1 MTGIQLGM
9 VLTLKDQASRALQSV
24 MSKVQQT
31 KDVTKE
37 MISEFQSA
45 GKSMLYGAGMIVG
58 GSKLLSGALGGPL
71 MAAASLETEMA
82 KVGTIAGTSAEGMKQ
97 LQKEVERLSV
107 SYGKSQEEMA
117 RGLYGTISAG
127 ITDAKEATKALDV
140 ASKMAVAGATTTD
153 TAINGL
159 TSVLNAYHLSADEAI
174 NVSDAMFTS
183 MKRGKTT
190 MEELASSMGA
200 WTGNAAA
207 LGVSYKEA
215 LGTIAAATLPGM
227 STQIASM
234 GLRSLLD
241 AYAKPQK
248 AAVEA
253 AKEYGLE
260 LSTAAIKTKGL
271 YGVLKEVNKLPED
284 VISRIFTNTRTATFV
299 KNVMS
304 GAGEALISIMADME
318 KAEGATNEAFEKVS
332 STFQFRLNVMN
343 SAMELFRKRLGATLL
358 KPVGYVVEAIGR
370 FFFWISQLP
379 EPIHAIITS
388 LTSFVGIGMI
398 AMGSLIAVAAA
409 TKMWRLSLIF
419 VQNELALLKEHVG
432 NMMKALGGMTPMLMG
447 IAAAAGFVYLAWK
460 NNWGGLRD
468 TVEGVMA
475 GLKMAISAGTDGI
488 ARVDKAT
495 ADRLKKLGIWEFAIA
510 AGRVFY
516 RIKMFFTG
524 FVEGLKTFAQL
535 VKKYISEAG
544 DTFRWLWDPVFE
556 FGRKILEL
564 FGFVNAF
571 GADSVKQTGGSVGV
585 FVGMLLTGLVA
596 LKSWKLGLGLLK
608 GAVAPVLGM
617 FKLGKLLVKGLTSE
631 IVKNI
636 AGWIAEKTVMLAHA
650 AASKIAA
657 AGQWLLNTSM
667 LGCPVVW
674 LVAGL
679 AAVVAGGWYLYKNWD
694 KISKGLGKAWDWI
707 KGKASAAKDWIV
719 GKWNDLV
726 GCFSRI
732 PGMISAAAANMWQGV
747 KDKAKAA
754 KDWVVSKWEA
764 LCEWFSGLPGK
775 IGAAAAG
782 MWDGVKAGVDSA
794 KEWITGKWNDLVAWF
809 AELPGAFS
817 AVELWRG
824 VTAQIEQMKERFA
837 VVKSLFADLI
847 PDDLGGSIAGAFNG
861 FSEGAKKQ
869 FDSVREWFS
878 GLIPEDFS
886 GKIAGSFS
894 GIGDALKDQLNSAR
908 QWFAELASGDLAE
921 KAAASFSALW
931 SKVKNG
937 AAEAYKGWLDIWE
950 GIVVWFKD
958 LPNRIMDAIASLK
971 DRFIKFFADLWDKI
985 TPDFGKWFG
994 IDKKNPAYEWKPGE
1008 TFDEYKARTG
1018 AQSMANDLTQ
1028 SVPDALD
1035 KMLENAKKGKAVTQ
1049 AAKEMPDTSQ
1059 ALSNRPSQQ
1068 GAIAA
1073 AQTQAAVEKQQEK
1086 PVQVKT
1092 ETKVMPGKVV
1102 VELNNRAIGEAAV
1115 DYMAEQHMLAGGT
1128 E

>member
-24 MSKVQQT
+24 MSKVKQT

-37 MISEFQSA
+37 MISEFESA

-174 NVSDAMFTS
+174 NVSDAMFTA

-370 FFFWISQLP
+370 FFFWLSQLP

-398 AMGSLIAVAAA
+398 AMGSLIAVAVA

-516 RIKMFFTG
+516 RIRMFFTG

-544 DTFRWLWDPVFE
+544 DTFRWLWEPVFE

-608 GAVAPVLGM
+608 GAFAPVLGM
-617 FKLGKLLVKGLTSE
+617 FKLGKLLVKGLTSK

-726 GCFSRI
+726 GWFSGI

-747 KDKAKAA
+747 KEKAQTA

-764 LCEWFSGLPGK
+764 LCEWFSGLP
-775 IGAAAAG
+775 
-782 MWDGVKAGVDSA
+782 
-794 KEWITGKWNDLVAWF
+794 
-809 AELPGAFS
+809 
-817 AVELWRG
+817 
-824 VTAQIEQMKERFA
+824 
-837 VVKSLFADLI
+837 
-847 PDDLGGSIAGAFNG
+847 
-861 FSEGAKKQ
+861 
-869 FDSVREWFS
+869 
-878 GLIPEDFS
+878 

-1073 AQTQAAVEKQQEK
+1073 AQTQAVVEKQQEK

-1115 DYMAEQHMLAGGT
+1115 DYMAEQHMLAGST

>member
-45 GKSMLYGAGMIVG
+45 GNSMLYGAGMIVG

-117 RGLYGTISAG
+117 RGLYGMISAG

-174 NVSDAMFTS
+174 NVSDAMFTA

-370 FFFWISQLP
+370 FFFWLSQLP

-516 RIKMFFTG
+516 RIRMFFTG

-544 DTFRWLWDPVFE
+544 DTFRWIWEPVFE
-556 FGRKILEL
+556 FGRKILEF
-564 FGFVNAF
+564 FGFINYAS
-571 GADSVKQTGGSVGV
+571 ADSIKQAGGSVGV
-585 FVGMLLTGLVA
+585 FASMLLTGLVA
-596 LKSWKLGLGLLK
+596 LKSYKLGLGLLT
-608 GAVAPVLGM
+608 GAFSPLLGVM
-617 FKLGKLLVKGLTSE
+617 KAGLFLLKAITAAFIMNPIGAT
-631 IVKNI
+631 IG
-636 AGWIAEKTVMLAHA
+636 ALAA
-650 AASKIAA
+650 
-657 AGQWLLNTSM
+657 
-667 LGCPVVW
+667 
-674 LVAGL
+674 LVAVGVL
-679 AAVVAGGWYLYKNWD
+679 LYKKWEPFRKWWD
-694 KISKGLGKAWDWI
+694 KFWGGIKAGVT
-707 KGKASAAKDWIV
+707 KAKDWIV

-726 GCFSRI
+726 GWFSGI

-747 KDKAKAA
+747 KEKAQTA

-794 KEWITGKWNDLVAWF
+794 KDWITGKWNDLVAWF

-837 VVKSLFADLI
+837 AVKSWFADLI
-847 PDDLGGSIAGAFNG
+847 PDDFCGIIAGAFNG

-886 GKIAGSFS
+886 GKIAGSFR

-931 SKVKNG
+931 IKVKNG

-950 GIVVWFKD
+950 GVVVWFKD
-958 LPNRIMDAIASLK
+958 LPNRIMDAIAGLK

-1028 SVPDALD
+1028 SVPDASD
-1035 KMLENAKKGKAVTQ
+1035 KILENAKKGKAVTQ

>member
-174 NVSDAMFTS
+174 NVSDAMFTA

-227 STQIASM
+227 STQNASM

-370 FFFWISQLP
+370 FFFWLSQLP

-419 VQNELALLKEHVG
+419 VQNELTTLKTHVG

-516 RIKMFFTG
+516 RIRMFFTG

-544 DTFRWLWDPVFE
+544 DTFRWIWEPIFE
-556 FGRKILEL
+556 FGRKILEF
-564 FGFVNAF
+564 FGFVNYAS
-571 GADSVKQTGGSVGV
+571 ADSVKQAGGSVGV
-585 FVGMLLTGLVA
+585 FAGMLLTGLVA

-608 GAVAPVLGM
+608 GVFAPVLGM

-679 AAVVAGGWYLYKNWD
+679 AAVVAGGWYFYKNWD

-707 KGKASAAKDWIV
+707 KGKASAAKDCIV

-726 GCFSRI
+726 GWFSGI

-754 KDWVVSKWEA
+754 ADWTIEKWSGVTD
-764 LCEWFSGLPGK
+764 WFSGLPSLLQEKASALGNW
-775 IGAAAAG
+775 AAG
-782 MWDGVKAGVDSA
+782 LLPPD
-794 KEWITGKWNDLVAWF
+794 F
-809 AELPGAFS
+809 AQNLGEA
-817 AVELWRG
+817 

-837 VVKSLFADLI
+837 VVKSWFADLI
-847 PDDLGGSIAGAFNG
+847 PDDLGGIIAGAFNG

-950 GIVVWFKD
+950 GVVVWFKD
-958 LPNRIMDAIASLK
+958 LPNRIMDAIAGLK

-1028 SVPDALD
+1028 SVPDASD
-1035 KMLENAKKGKAVTQ
+1035 KMLENAKKGKAVIQ